1 MSQPTTNPQSLK
13 PFFIGL
19 ALLSV
24 ITAILV
30 GLYSVKRQQVS
41 STNTQQSDQPDP
53 LIQLP
58 RFMLTDKAGNSFTSD
73 QLMGK
78 VWIADFVFTRCQGP
92 CPMITLQ
99 MAKTENKLKQRS
111 DWDQIRLVSFTV
123 DPDYD
128 TPKVLTE
135 HAQRVSVSTSN
146 WLWLTGPR
154 NQMWDL
160 INNGFKL
167 MVGTNDIVGDDPGHG
182 LINHSTKFVLV
193 DRKLR
198 TRGYYNALDSED
210 VAKLYR
216 DLQIVLDEE

>member
-99 MAKTENKLKQRS
+99 MAKVENKLKQ
-111 DWDQIRLVSFTV
+111 DPNWGDIRLVTFTV

-128 TPKVLTE
+128 TPKVLSE
-135 HAQRVSVSTSN
+135 HAQRVDVQTSN
-146 WLWLTGPR
+146 WLWLTGQR
-154 NQMWDL
+154 KQMWDL
-160 INNGFKL
+160 INNEFKL
-167 MVGTNDIVGDDPGHG
+167 MVGTNEIAGDDPGHG
-182 LINHSTKFVLV
+182 LITHSTKFVLV
-193 DRKLR
+193 DRKMR
-198 TRGYYNALDSED
+198 IRGYYNALDGEEITR
-210 VAKLYR
+210 LYR
-216 DLQIVLDEE
+216 DLNIVLAE

>member
-1 MSQPTTNPQSLK
+1 
-13 PFFIGL
+13 
-19 ALLSV
+19 
-24 ITAILV
+24 
-30 GLYSVKRQQVS
+30 
-41 STNTQQSDQPDP
+41 
-53 LIQLP
+53 
-58 RFMLTDKAGNSFTSD
+58 
-73 QLMGK
+73 
-78 VWIADFVFTRCQGP
+78 
-92 CPMITLQ
+92 
-99 MAKTENKLKQRS
+99 
-111 DWDQIRLVSFTV
+111 
-123 DPDYD
+123 
-128 TPKVLTE
+128 
-135 HAQRVSVSTSN
+135 
-146 WLWLTGPR
+146 WLRLTGPR

>member
-1 MSQPTTNPQSLK
+1 MSNTKSKPQSLK

-24 ITAILV
+24 LTAILM
-30 GLYSVKRQQVS
+30 GLFIVKKQQAAS
-41 STNTQQSDQPDP
+41 ATAPNP

-58 RFMLTDKAGNSFTSD
+58 RFNLTDKNGKSFSSE
-73 QLMGK
+73 QLIGK
-78 VWIADFVFTRCQGP
+78 VWIANFVFTRCQGP

-99 MAKTENKLKQRS
+99 MAKTENKLKQTA

-128 TPKVLTE
+128 TPKVLSE
-135 HAQRVSVSTSN
+135 HSQRASVATPN
-146 WLWLTGPR
+146 WIWLTGERAP
-154 NQMWDL
+154 MWNL
-160 INNGFKL
+160 INNGFKV

-182 LINHSTKFVLV
+182 LITHSTKFILV

-198 TRGYYNALDSED
+198 TRGYYNALDAD
-210 VAKLYR
+210 DITRLYK